1 MGGLELIRACR
12 ETYGGERPWFIIL
25 TSYEDFHMVKEAI
38 TCQVTDYL
46 VKLELTPDSL
56 REAIGRVLKRILQ
69 AQGAQKPAES
79 IVYPFYDKFFI
90 RLINNLFES
99 EEQFVLQS
107 RDLNLDFHFRKYIC
121 CYGIMESKMRTTAG
135 KNSLPF
141 FPPPPRC

>member
-1 MGGLELIRACR
+1 MYKLLIVDDEPLVQVGIKSMLNWNELNIEVAGTAVNGQIALKMIEELNPDIVITDIKMPVMGGLELVRACR

-38 TCQVTDYL
+38 TCQVMDYL

-79 IVYPFYDKFFI
+79 IVYPFYD
-90 RLINNLFES
+90 
-99 EEQFVLQS
+99 
-107 RDLNLDFHFRKYIC
+107 
-121 CYGIMESKMRTTAG
+121 
-135 KNSLPF
+135 
-141 FPPPPRC
+141 